1 MNQIDLRGR
10 GAVVTG
16 GARGIGAGIVR
27 GLAAEGAK
35 VVIWDRD
42 LEPAEELASEL
53 VAAGHEAFAV
63 RGDVA
68 SGEEVRQVIAG
79 VVERF
84 GGLHILVNNAGF
96 SLDGPITEMTDEQ
109 WDRVNGV
116 CLKGVFNTCRAA
128 APTMIAQAYGRIV
141 NIASRA
147 VVGDVNKSNYSA
159 AKAGVVGFTR
169 ALSQELGRHAITVNA
184 IGPGLIHTDRV
195 KTTPFYADL
204 DRRAREMTPI
214 QRPGLPEDIA
224 DAVLYFASRRTGFV
238 SGEMLFVTGGRH

>member
-1 MNQIDLRGR
+1 MDLGIK
-10 GAVVTG
+10 GDIAVVTG

-27 GLAAEGAK
+27 GLAEEGAK

-53 VAAGHEAFAV
+53 VAAGHETFAV
-63 RGDVA
+63 QGDVA
-68 SGEEVRQVIAG
+68 SGEEVRQVVAG

-109 WDRVNGV
+109 WDRVNSV

-128 APTMIAQAYGRIV
+128 APTMIAQDYGRIV

-147 VVGDVNKSNYSA
+147 IVGDVNKSNYSA

>member
-1 MNQIDLRGR
+1 MDLGIK
-10 GAVVTG
+10 GDVAVVTG

>member
-1 MNQIDLRGR
+1 MDLKIRGDV
-10 GAVVTG
+10 AIVTG

-27 GLAAEGAK
+27 GLADEGAQ

-42 LEPAEELASEL
+42 LEPAEALAAEIRD
-53 VAAGHEAFAV
+53 AGGMAIAV
-63 RGDVA
+63 QGDVA
-68 SGEEVRQVIAG
+68 CSAQVQDVIAE
-79 VVERF
+79 VIARL

-96 SLDGPITEMTDEQ
+96 SLDGPITDMSDDQ
-109 WDRVNGV
+109 WDRVYEV

-128 APTMIAQAYGRIV
+128 APQMISQQHGRII

-147 VVGDVNKSNYSA
+147 VVGDNNKSNYSA

-169 ALSQELGRHAITVNA
+169 SLAVELGRHAITANA
-184 IGPGLIHTDRV
+184 IAPGLIHTDRV
-195 KTTPFYADL
+195 KTTPYYADL

-238 SGEMLFVTGGRH
+238 SGELLYVSGGRH

>member
-1 MNQIDLRGR
+1 MDLGIK
-10 GAVVTG
+10 GDVAVVTG

-63 RGDVA
+63 QGDVA
-68 SGEEVRQVIAG
+68 SGEEVRKVIAG

>member
-1 MNQIDLRGR
+1 MDLRIKGDV
-10 GAVVTG
+10 AIVTG

-27 GLAAEGAK
+27 GLAEEGAT

-42 LEPAEELASEL
+42 QEPAEALAQE
-53 VAAGHEAFAV
+53 VTAKGGTAIAV
-63 RGDVA
+63 QGDV
-68 SGEEVRQVIAG
+68 SSSSDVRAVIEH
-79 VVERF
+79 VTDRF

-109 WDRVNGV
+109 WDRVHDV

-128 APTMIAQAYGRIV
+128 APTMIAQGYGRII

-147 VVGDVNKSNYSA
+147 VVGDDNKSNYSA
-159 AKAGVVGFTR
+159 AKAGVVGLTR
-169 ALSQELGRHAITVNA
+169 SLAIELGRHAITVNA
-184 IGPGLIHTDRV
+184 IAPGLIHTDRV
-195 KTTPFYADL
+195 KTTPFYDQL
-204 DRRAREMTPI
+204 DSRAREMTPI

-238 SGEMLFVTGGRH
+238 SGELLYVSGGRH

>member
-1 MNQIDLRGR
+1 MDLGIK
-10 GAVVTG
+10 GDIAVVTG

>member
-1 MNQIDLRGR
+1 MDLGIK
-10 GAVVTG
+10 GDIAVVTG

-63 RGDVA
+63 QGDVA
-68 SGEEVRQVIAG
+68 SGEEVRQVMAG